1 MNSPAT
7 KRPRK
12 SRRSISIR
20 SIVTAA
26 VVLAAVL
33 FATRTNH
40 AQQLQKGVSVQ
51 LAVTSNAVPMPEADN
66 QDAWIVAVTADGSLY
81 FGVDPVSPSDLADKM
96 KSRPR
101 RRDQKLYIKADARA
115 PFADV
120 RRVFA
125 AAHAVAFDKPV
136 LLASQKESTAT
147 GAVVPPTGLEV
158 TVGPH
163 SHTAAIVVQIN
174 SGQHGPTVLVNDQQI
189 PDAPLAA
196 TLRRLLQDRS
206 DTPVLVK
213 ASGTVPFAAVVRVI
227 DVCRSIEAKVAFV
240 TPML

>member
-7 KRPRK
+7 NTPKQ
-12 SRRSISIR
+12 SSHCALCI
-20 SIVTAA
+20 A

-33 FATRTNH
+33 FAPRTNH
-40 AQQLQKGVSVQ
+40 AQQLQQGVSVQ
-51 LAVTSNAVPMPEADN
+51 LAVTSNAVPMPDADN
-66 QDAWIVAVTADGSLY
+66 QDAWIVAVPAGGNLY
-81 FGVDPVSPSDLADKM
+81 FGIDPVSPSELADQM

-125 AAHAVAFDKPV
+125 AAHELGFDTPV
-136 LLASQKESTAT
+136 LLTSQKESP
-147 GAVVPPTGLEV
+147 AVGTVTPPTGLDV
-158 TVGPH
+158 TVGPL
-163 SHTAAIVVQIN
+163 SQTAPVVVQIN
-174 SGQHGPTVLVNDQQI
+174 SGRHGPTVLVNDQQI
-189 PDAPLAA
+189 PDAPLMD
-196 TLRRLLQDRS
+196 TLRHLVQERR

-227 DVCRSIEAKVAFV
+227 DICRSIGAKVAFV